1 MERVERFKKAY
12 EYVRFKGLAK
22 TQEDVAKKMR
32 RQRTNVSSALNG
44 SERYLTDAFLSD
56 FCLTFNI
63 FSLDWLLTGEGS
75 MLKDGE
81 PSAESPNENQLLKER
96 IQGLEAL
103 LAEKERLIKVYEK
116 MMER

>member
-81 PSAESPNENQLLKER
+81 PAESTNETQLLKER

-103 LAEKERLIKVYEK
+103 LAEKERLIKVLEK
-116 MMER
+116 MLER